1 MYPDRDTIEQ
11 LYPAWDTTARDQSV
25 VESGWEKAEKNT
37 ASFILV
43 SENNCTNIQ
52 EPQAK
57 KPRFSMLSK
66 KRNIN

>member
-1 MYPDRDTIEQ
+1 MHPDRDTTEQ
-11 LYPAWDTTARDQSV
+11 LYPAWDTTARDQSM

-43 SENNCTNIQ
+43 SENNCTNMK

-57 KPRFSMLSK
+57 KQRFSMWAK
-66 KRNIN
+66 KRNIS

>member
-1 MYPDRDTIEQ
+1 MHPDRDTIEQ
-11 LYPAWDTTARDQSV
+11 LNPAWDTTARDQGI
-25 VESGWEKAEKNT
+25 VENGWEKNT

-43 SENNCTNIQ
+43 SENNCTNMQ

-57 KPRFSMLSK
+57 KQRFSMWSK

>member
-11 LYPAWDTTARDQSV
+11 LYPARVTTARDQSM
-25 VESGWEKAEKNT
+25 VENSLKKAEKNT
-37 ASFILV
+37 AGFILV
-43 SENNCTNIQ
+43 SENDCTNIQ

-57 KPRFSMLSK
+57 KRQFSTLSK

>member
-11 LYPAWDTTARDQSV
+11 LYPARDTTERDQSM

-43 SENNCTNIQ
+43 SENSCTNIQ

-57 KPRFSMLSK
+57 KKRFSMLSK

>member
-1 MYPDRDTIEQ
+1 MHPDRDTIEQ
-11 LYPAWDTTARDQSV
+11 LYPAWDTTARDQSM
-25 VESGWEKAEKNT
+25 VENGWEKAEKNT

-43 SENNCTNIQ
+43 SENNCTNMR

-57 KPRFSMLSK
+57 KRRFPMWSK